1 MEKKDTDKQ
10 NEKQEDLVDE
20 VDLETLAK
28 SGQRPPKAR
37 RYRIRIDESYY
48 VVTKQHITGRE
59 LLQLAGRNP
68 PERFIL
74 TEKIR
79 GGAVRTIGLDEVV
92 ELTTPGLERFNTLP
106 REVQEG

>member
-1 MEKKDTDKQ
+1 MNKQDTDKQ
-10 NEKQEDLVDE
+10 QEKPEDLVDE

-48 VVTKQHITGRE
+48 VVTKPHLTGRE
-59 LLQLAGRNP
+59 LLMLAGKHP
-68 PERFIL
+68 PEAFIL

-92 ELTTPGLERFNTLP
+92 DLTTPGIERFNTLP